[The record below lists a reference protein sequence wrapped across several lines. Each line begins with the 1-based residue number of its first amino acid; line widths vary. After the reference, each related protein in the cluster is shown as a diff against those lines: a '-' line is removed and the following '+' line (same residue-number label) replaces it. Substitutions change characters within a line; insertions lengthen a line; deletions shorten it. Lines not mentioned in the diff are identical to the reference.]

1 MTLDDYSYGLEH
13 RTRTTELQDIAAMD
27 RLAAEL
33 APPSALRR
41 YAASRKA
48 RGVGVADRWTD
59 LRRRFRGGHPHH
71 A

>member
-1 MTLDDYSYGLEH
+1 MTLDDYSHGWQH
-13 RTRTTELQDIAAMD
+13 RTRTAELADIAAMD

-41 YAASRKA
+41 YAAQRAA
-48 RGVGVADRWTD
+48 RPGRREPGWRRLLH
-59 LRRRFRGGHPHH
+59 LRVHH

>member
-1 MTLDDYSYGLEH
+1 MTLDDYSYGWAH
-13 RTRTTELQDIAAMD
+13 RTRTTELADIAAMD

-41 YAASRKA
+41 YAATRA
-48 RGVGVADRWTD
+48 GRRAGRGAGW
-59 LRRRFRGGHPHH
+59 RRVLHLHPHH